1 MTLTRR
7 AVATLLTL
15 SHAAMHSE
23 PALASQAALP
33 HLRNR
38 AIAPPTSLTTP
49 DTQKQH
55 TDDGTTLYPDWL
67 LGTWS
72 VQNTVTSFSTPIG
85 PLFVDAAVAE
95 TARDDIRREETLRY
109 ALRWAERPG
118 GGCAQ
123 DRAFNGASEARAFL
137 GADELTASEFATP
150 AEWPHG
156 RLTLDFAVDAAPV
169 RVELGILWCQSATE
183 RGGAVTTS
191 ELMQQLVV
199 QEGADDAYD
208 LIESITRI
216 EPAGESG
223 RATRGRSGERGL
235 SEARGPTRARA
246 RNRILQYYVQRSGG
260 SDTAAAARRRKLA
273 ALANDRAVAVF
284 EYEWHMERMEAAE
297 TMERDEPAVRGDR
310 ERAVAQ
316 GVAKLV

>member
-1 MTLTRR
+1 MTLSRR
-7 AVATLLTL
+7 ALATLVAL
-15 SHAAMHSE
+15 SPTAMHHQ
-23 PALASQAALP
+23 PALATQDALP
-33 HLRNR
+33 HLRAR
-38 AIAPPTSLTTP
+38 AKTPPQRLRRP
-49 DTQKQH
+49 DTLQP
-55 TDDGTTLYPDWL
+55 TDHGTTVYPNWL

-72 VQNTVTSFSTPIG
+72 VQNTIRSFSTPIG
-85 PLFVDAAVAE
+85 PFFVDTAVVE

-109 ALRWAERPG
+109 ALRWAENAG

-150 AEWPHG
+150 AAWPHG
-156 RLTLDFAVDAAPV
+156 RLTLDFVVDAAPV

-191 ELMQQLVV
+191 ELMQQRVG
-199 QEGADDAYD
+199 QEGTDDAYD

-223 RATRGRSGERGL
+223 RATRGWIGERGL
-235 SEARGPTRARA
+235 SGARGPTRARA
-246 RNRILQYYVQRSGG
+246 RNRVVQYYVQRSGG
-260 SDTAAAARRRKLA
+260 ADTAAAAKRRKLA

-284 EYEWHMERMEAAE
+284 EYEWRMERMEAAE
-297 TMERDEPAVRGDR
+297 RDDEPAARGDR
-310 ERAVAQ
+310 ARVVAQ
-316 GVAKLV
+316 GVAGLV